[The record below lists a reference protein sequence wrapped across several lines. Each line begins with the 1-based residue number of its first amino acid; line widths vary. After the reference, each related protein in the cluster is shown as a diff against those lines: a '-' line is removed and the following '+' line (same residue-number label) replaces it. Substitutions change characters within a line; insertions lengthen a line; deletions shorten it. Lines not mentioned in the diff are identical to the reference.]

1 MKIATFLP
9 NMTDVQE
16 PEQEEL
22 NENHIPP
29 KLRALPVSAVLHLAK
44 PRRMGKA
51 RKKIITPLRSL
62 RKNLATLAV
71 PYLPSSVPKSPLAPR
86 TKGYRPQLRTSDFL
100 LPYFLICL
108 LYPYMPYMVKKLWGL
123 GYLAPE
129 PVEGSLS
136 KGACRRKPVLPHAKL
151 RRIRRERKRIIT
163 SWRLLR
169 KKLSD
174 PCGYCSSFAILTPP
188 FYVSVTCK
196 KVIHKHEYYL
206 LKYHKIYVYVFW
218 YCGSQIRLFNILLRL
233 IVKA

>member
-86 TKGYRPQLRTSDFL
+86 TKGYRPQLRSSDFL

-136 KGACRRKPVLPHAKL
+136 KGACRRELVEGSLSKGAWCFLPRMFPSRKAAKDARSKL
-151 RRIRRERKRIIT
+151 RNQQLRT
-163 SWRLLR
+163 SVPLR
-169 KKLSD
+169 S
-174 PCGYCSSFAILTPP
+174 PRFSI
-188 FYVSVTCK
+188 
-196 KVIHKHEYYL
+196 
-206 LKYHKIYVYVFW
+206 
-218 YCGSQIRLFNILLRL
+218 SQSR
-233 IVKA
+233 

>member
-29 KLRALPVSAVLHLAK
+29 KLRALPVSAVLYLAK

-86 TKGYRPQLRTSDFL
+86 TKGYRPQLRSSDFL

-136 KGACRRKPVLPHAKL
+136 KGACRREPVEGSLSKGAC
-151 RRIRRERKRIIT
+151 RREPVEGSLFYLTQSCEGGAENAKKISPKLCVSPSPRFPTQT
-163 SWRLLR
+163 S
-169 KKLSD
+169 SHTTSQ
-174 PCGYCSSFAILTPP
+174 SSLPAPP
-188 FYVSVTCK
+188 
-196 KVIHKHEYYL
+196 
-206 LKYHKIYVYVFW
+206 
-218 YCGSQIRLFNILLRL
+218 
-233 IVKA
+233 

>member
-86 TKGYRPQLRTSDFL
+86 TKGYRPQLRSSDFL

-123 GYLAPE
+123 GYGVWGLRP
-129 PVEGSLS
+129 LS
-136 KGACRRKPVLPHAKL
+136 
-151 RRIRRERKRIIT
+151 I
-163 SWRLLR
+163 LR
-169 KKLSD
+169 KKQEFQTENLTK
-174 PCGYCSSFAILTPP
+174 GSSLFTTAKTLRTILQAIALITDILCFPSAV
-188 FYVSVTCK
+188 F
-196 KVIHKHEYYL
+196 L
-206 LKYHKIYVYVFW
+206 LK
-218 YCGSQIRLFNILLRL
+218 
-233 IVKA
+233 